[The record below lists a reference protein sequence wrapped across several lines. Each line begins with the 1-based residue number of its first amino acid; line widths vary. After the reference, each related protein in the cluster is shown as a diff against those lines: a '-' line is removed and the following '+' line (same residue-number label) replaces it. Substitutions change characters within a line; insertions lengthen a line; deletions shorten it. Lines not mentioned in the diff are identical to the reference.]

1 MKRWILVR
9 ARADLNQVRRPKGR
23 GFITRSPVW
32 VDTHEGYDF
41 YAKLVRQGLL
51 EKLDEA
57 DSRPVPTANPNAH
70 PKADARLVQARTDLE
85 ETTTKIAELEKELE
99 ADPPKAKKKTLTEAL
114 GVLNKTH
121 EGLVKEIKTL
131 SEEE

>member
-23 GFITRSPVW
+23 GYIARTPVW
-32 VDTHEGYDF
+32 VDTHEAFDF
-41 YAKLVRQGLL
+41 YVKLVRQTLL

-57 DSRPVPTANPNAH
+57 DERPVPTANQAAH
-70 PKADARLVQARTDLE
+70 LKADARLVQVKTDLE
-85 ETTTKIAELEKELE
+85 STAKRIEELEEELKG
-99 ADPPKAKKKTLTEAL
+99 APTKKKQKAIKEAL
-114 GVLNKTH
+114 GVLYLTH
-121 EGLVKEIKTL
+121 EGLVKEIKNL